1 MDRYQIIRIIHDYM
15 SRKPVL
21 KAWIFGSFAR
31 GEEKA
36 QSDIDILFVP
46 DFEHGSFT
54 LLTHGGMYEDLKQL
68 LGREVD
74 LVVDGSL
81 RPYAQ
86 ESVERDKIL
95 VYERASFLS
104 EHAQLL
110 RQRVAVSRHNR
121 CSLLRACCL
130 YCLLSFYMSISLF
143 NIICHIMMRIS
154 AAVLYIIPRV
164 TAANIH
170 FSYEITKKK
179 LHISYEGNK
188 KAANRKGLAA
198 NDRSVS
204 YFFYGLYI

>member
-1 MDRYQIIRIIHDYM
+1 MNGLNIFLFLFKYEEVNMDRYQIIRIIHDYM
-15 SRKPVL
+15 SKKPVL

-31 GEEKA
+31 GEERA

-95 VYERASFLS
+95 VYERAIFLRNIQ
-104 EHAQLL
+104 EKTT
-110 RQRVAVSRHNR
+110 
-121 CSLLRACCL
+121 
-130 YCLLSFYMSISLF
+130 LF
-143 NIICHIMMRIS
+143 
-154 AAVLYIIPRV
+154 L
-164 TAANIH
+164 
-170 FSYEITKKK
+170 
-179 LHISYEGNK
+179 
-188 KAANRKGLAA
+188 
-198 NDRSVS
+198 
-204 YFFYGLYI
+204 

>member
-1 MDRYQIIRIIHDYM
+1 MDRQQTISVIHDYLAGQ
-15 SRKPVL
+15 PVV

-36 QSDIDILFVP
+36 HSDIDILFVP

-95 VYERASFLS
+95 VYER
-104 EHAQLL
+104 
-110 RQRVAVSRHNR
+110 VS
-121 CSLLRACCL
+121 
-130 YCLLSFYMSISLF
+130 
-143 NIICHIMMRIS
+143 
-154 AAVLYIIPRV
+154 
-164 TAANIH
+164 
-170 FSYEITKKK
+170 
-179 LHISYEGNK
+179 
-188 KAANRKGLAA
+188 
-198 NDRSVS
+198 
-204 YFFYGLYI
+204 

>member
-15 SRKPVL
+15 SSKPVL

-31 GEEKA
+31 GEERD
-36 QSDIDILFVP
+36 QSDILFVP

-95 VYERASFLS
+95 VYERAS
-104 EHAQLL
+104 
-110 RQRVAVSRHNR
+110 
-121 CSLLRACCL
+121 
-130 YCLLSFYMSISLF
+130 
-143 NIICHIMMRIS
+143 
-154 AAVLYIIPRV
+154 
-164 TAANIH
+164 
-170 FSYEITKKK
+170 
-179 LHISYEGNK
+179 
-188 KAANRKGLAA
+188 
-198 NDRSVS
+198 
-204 YFFYGLYI
+204 

>member
-1 MDRYQIIRIIHDYM
+1 M
-15 SRKPVL
+15 SKKPVL

-31 GEEKA
+31 GEERA

-121 CSLLRACCL
+121 YSLLRVCCL
-130 YCLLSFYMSISLF
+130 YCLLSFYQSMLSSLRWSI
-143 NIICHIMMRIS
+143 
-154 AAVLYIIPRV
+154 
-164 TAANIH
+164 
-170 FSYEITKKK
+170 
-179 LHISYEGNK
+179 
-188 KAANRKGLAA
+188 
-198 NDRSVS
+198 
-204 YFFYGLYI
+204 